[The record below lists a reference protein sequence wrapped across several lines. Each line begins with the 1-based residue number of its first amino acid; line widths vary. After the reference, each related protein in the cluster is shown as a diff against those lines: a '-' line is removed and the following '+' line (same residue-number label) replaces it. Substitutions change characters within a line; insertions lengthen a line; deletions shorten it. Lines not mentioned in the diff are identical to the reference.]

1 MTGEEQVHP
10 NLGVLPDELVGKAII
25 DRGFRAE
32 VLKLVG
38 KKDDLERF
46 LADKGFN
53 DLSVEALNFIAGLTP
68 QAVNGVLRGVDFP
81 TNKDFDASDDP
92 RILAS

>member
-10 NLGVLPDELVGKAII
+10 QLGLLPDELVGKAVI

-38 KKDDLERF
+38 KKDELERY
-46 LADKGFN
+46 LAGKGFK
-53 DLSVEALNFIAGLTP
+53 DLSDQALNFIAGLTP

-81 TNKDFDASDDP
+81 TNKDFDASDNP
-92 RILAS
+92 QILAS